1 MVTKKNASA
10 GGQSMSAT
18 PQKKGRSAKI
28 ATKKGGRKYKQILRK
43 LPDIFNYEQE
53 PSSINTKGWYD
64 GHP

>member
-1 MVTKKNASA
+1 
-10 GGQSMSAT
+10 MSAT